1 VIRKSGKRK
10 AESQTKSGNIK
21 RKSGKRI
28 AVNVSRT
35 GFSMSG
41 LTSAATIKMGRDT
54 VPVAGLVQHATRAR
68 ARFLRR
74 GVAATPW
81 PRHHSAP
88 I

>member
-1 VIRKSGKRK
+1 MRRGAYQRLLTMKGMEGMGRTILF
-10 AESQTKSGNIK
+10 
-21 RKSGKRI
+21 RI
-28 AVNVSRT
+28 
-35 GFSMSG
+35 GDFSMSG

-54 VPVAGLVQHATRAR
+54 VPVAGLVLHAARAR

-81 PRHHSAP
+81 PRRRSAP